1 MSHNIAKDPHTLLT
15 NEEKNHFNQERLTLF
30 NERISMANELF
41 GSSPPYGERMCDRKH
56 AMLFIFS
63 FSHLL
68 ADKLGDFV

>member
-1 MSHNIAKDPHTLLT
+1 
-15 NEEKNHFNQERLTLF
+15 
-30 NERISMANELF
+30 MANELF